1 MRLILLAIA
10 SLFISPGTALAT
22 ADGPDFF
29 DVREVS
35 ANDVLFLRERPTASA
50 PKVGQVPHNG
60 KMLRNKGCAAVRD
73 GKILPDSDT
82 NPGPFWCRVRYGP
95 VEGWA
100 NARYLIEA
108 SGTQPARSSRRTP
121 SYPASVA
128 GAINSNTAACDTF
141 KAKPGFTRNDLDLNG
156 DGANDWIV
164 DYGHIEC
171 DGSATMF
178 CGSGGCTLQILISD
192 GRNGWETKF
201 EDTVRDYS
209 FKPVRGKM
217 ILRLEQH
224 GIACG
229 KPGIESCPKDV
240 DFTRA
245 R

>member
-1 MRLILLAIA
+1 MRLISLSIA
-10 SLFISPGTALAT
+10 FSVISAGAAFAT

-29 DVREVS
+29 DVRGVS
-35 ANDVLFLRERPTASA
+35 PNDVLFLRERPTASA
-50 PKVGQVPHNG
+50 AKVGRVPHNG
-60 KMLRNKGCAAVRD
+60 KMLRNEGCAAVRD
-73 GKILPDSDT
+73 GRILPDSDV

-100 NARYLIEA
+100 NARYLVEA
-108 SGTQPARSSRRTP
+108 SGNPPATSSGQAP

-128 GAINSNTAACDTF
+128 AAINSNTAACDTF

-178 CGSGGCTLQILISD
+178 CGSGGCTLQVLIST
-192 GRNGWETKF
+192 GRNQWTPKF
-201 EDTVRDYS
+201 EDTVRGYS
-209 FKPVRGKM
+209 FKPSGGKM
-217 ILRLEQH
+217 ILRIEQH
-224 GIACG
+224 GIACR
-229 KPGIESCPKDV
+229 KPGTESCPKSI
-240 DFTRA
+240 DFSQA